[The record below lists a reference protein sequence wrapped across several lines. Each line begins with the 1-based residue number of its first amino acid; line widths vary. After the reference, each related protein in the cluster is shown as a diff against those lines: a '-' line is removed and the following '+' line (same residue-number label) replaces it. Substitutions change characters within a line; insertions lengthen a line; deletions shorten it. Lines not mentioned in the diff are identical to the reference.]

1 MKVIVEA
8 KNIEKEYLM
17 GQSVVHAL
25 RGVDVTVHEKDFI
38 VILGPSGSGKS
49 TLLHLLGALDHP
61 SKGRVFFEGKD
72 ISLLD
77 DWHLAMIRRNKI
89 GFIFQAFNL
98 IPTLTAL
105 ENVLI
110 PTIPMSIDKDAA
122 EERARKLLSIVGLE
136 SRLSH
141 KPKELSG
148 GEMQRVSIARA
159 LINNPA
165 ILYCDEPTGN
175 LDSVT
180 GKQIVELMKSLNDKE
195 DKTFVIVTHDPGLV
209 KYANKVFY
217 MKDGMIMKDHTK
229 EIRLLQKIRG

>member
-61 SKGRVFFEGKD
+61 SKGRVLFEGKD

-77 DWHLAMIRRNKI
+77 DWHLAMIRRNKM

-110 PTIPMSIDKDAA
+110 PTIPMNIDKDAA
-122 EERARKLLSIVGLE
+122 EERARELLSIVGLE
-136 SRLSH
+136 NRLRH

-195 DKTFVIVTHDPGLV
+195 NKTFVIVTHDPSLV

-217 MKDGMIMKDHTK
+217 LKDGRIMKDHTK

>member
-1 MKVIVEA
+1 
-8 KNIEKEYLM
+8 
-17 GQSVVHAL
+17 
-25 RGVDVTVHEKDFI
+25 
-38 VILGPSGSGKS
+38 
-49 TLLHLLGALDHP
+49 
-61 SKGRVFFEGKD
+61 
-72 ISLLD
+72 
-77 DWHLAMIRRNKI
+77 
-89 GFIFQAFNL
+89 L

-110 PTIPMSIDKDAA
+110 PTIPMNIDKDAA

-136 SRLSH
+136 NRLRH

-195 DKTFVIVTHDPGLV
+195 NKTFVIVTHDPSLV

-217 MKDGMIMKDHTK
+217 LKDGMIMKDHTK
-229 EIRLLQKIRG
+229 EIKLLQKIRG